1 MATDLHVTSPL
12 MRGPAVL
19 EVQQEL
25 AKLGFSPGP
34 LDAGYGPTTA
44 AAVRAFQ
51 IARGITSDA
60 WVGPETLAAL
70 ATAITAA
77 PGGPPLP
84 ARPPS
89 VLGQKAII
97 EAGKHVGEKE
107 NPSGSNKTSFG
118 VWYGEDGVPWCNIF
132 VSYCFQLGAG
142 YTICD
147 GFKGAGIMAGKG
159 CAYVPTT
166 SAWLQATGNW
176 VGRTEPLPGDIAIFN
191 WDGGA
196 PDHIGIV
203 EQSLGNGN
211 FSTIEGNTSV
221 GNDSNGGEVMRR
233 QRHVLQ
239 VDGFGRIIPLT

>member
-1 MATDLHVTSPL
+1 MASDLHVTSPL

-19 EVQQEL
+19 TVQQQL
-25 AKLGFSPGP
+25 ATLGYAPGP
-34 LDAGYGPTTA
+34 LDGGYGPTTA

-51 IARGITSDA
+51 GARGLTVDG

-70 ATAITAA
+70 AAA
-77 PGGPPLP
+77 VAEAPAGPVAP
-84 ARPPS
+84 ARPAS
-89 VLGQKAII
+89 VVGKEALI
-97 EAGKHVGEKE
+97 EAVKHIGEKE
-107 NPSGSNKTSFG
+107 NPPGSNRTPFG

-132 VSYCFQLGAG
+132 VSYCFKVGAG
-142 YTICD
+142 YTICN
-147 GFKGAGIMAGKG
+147 GFRGAGAMPGKG

-166 SAWLQATGNW
+166 SAWLQAIGMW

-203 EQSLGNGN
+203 EQSLGNGE
-211 FSTIEGNTSV
+211 FATIEGNTAV

-233 QRHVLQ
+233 QRHIVQ
-239 VDGFGRIIPLT
+239 VDGFGRVTP